1 MADEEATTKTDQEEN
16 DRTTTNRSLMQ
27 RLGLSSGSSNSQPTA
42 EGSSS
47 TSGGSW
53 LLPSAVRRNVTDLT
67 RSCIGRGRRRPSR
80 HEAAVLRERSDTS
93 RQRPASVKRKSRD
106 LKQVED
112 DVENDS
118 LERLVIHPLQMSY
131 SNQNV

>member
-16 DRTTTNRSLMQ
+16 DRTTTTNRSLMQ
-27 RLGLSSGSSNSQPTA
+27 RLGLSSGSNSSSQATT

-118 LERLVIHPLQMSY
+118 LERLVVLPFQMS
-131 SNQNV
+131 

>member
-27 RLGLSSGSSNSQPTA
+27 RLGLSSGSSNSQATA

-93 RQRPASVKRKSRD
+93 RQRTASVKRKSRD

-118 LERLVIHPLQMSY
+118 LERLVLHPLQMSY
-131 SNQNV
+131 KNQNV